1 MFSAYNIILWNI
13 KAQTK
18 FQVKTSFSQEI
29 EVRHKRR
36 CRIYGTSACNC
47 IVVSNKKIHAIW
59 NTHNTIN
66 KIINM
71 LLGPAYD

>member
-29 EVRHKRR
+29 EVK
-36 CRIYGTSACNC
+36 C
-47 IVVSNKKIHAIW
+47 ITDDVGFTK
-59 NTHNTIN
+59 
-66 KIINM
+66 
-71 LLGPAYD
+71 LLPAMYCSFK

>member
-1 MFSAYNIILWNI
+1 MLSAYNIILWNI

-18 FQVKTSFSQEI
+18 KFQVKLLFHKKLKWGITDDVGFSKLLLAMYCSF
-29 EVRHKRR
+29 R
-36 CRIYGTSACNC
+36 
-47 IVVSNKKIHAIW
+47 

-71 LLGPAYD
+71 LLAPAYD